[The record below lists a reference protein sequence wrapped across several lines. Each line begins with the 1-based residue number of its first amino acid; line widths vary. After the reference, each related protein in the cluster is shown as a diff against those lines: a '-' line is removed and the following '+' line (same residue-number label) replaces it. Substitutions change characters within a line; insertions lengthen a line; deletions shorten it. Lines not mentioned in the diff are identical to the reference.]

1 MCHYREHDGLWCRCY
16 TRFCECGSLAEYELS
31 LDGGEGAN
39 PRYRYS
45 CGKHVGMLTVW
56 HRTISRP
63 IPSLSPG
70 DSGLAA
76 GEPVAAG
83 TDGRQGSVSVS
94 GGARHQMLPMVQPL
108 RQATVMKGDG

>member
-56 HRTISRP
+56 HRAI
-63 IPSLSPG
+63 
-70 DSGLAA
+70 AA
-76 GEPVAAG
+76 GGGVRDVTG
-83 TDGRQGSVSVS
+83 GRPGR
-94 GGARHQMLPMVQPL
+94 GAP
-108 RQATVMKGDG
+108 